1 MSLNGGNMIKC
12 AKCSSLDVVKNGF
25 VGGKQRYKCG
35 KCGYQFTTEIPR
47 GKPISLKLL
56 VHGLYE
62 CGFSMRKTAQIAGV
76 TVQTVSRWIKKWHVI
91 YKEEQGNNEILYEV
105 NRKNINACLGLS
117 ENENCVMISNKLPS
131 GYKVNIIIQPP
142 D

>member
-25 VGGKQRYKCG
+25 AGGKQRYKCG

-76 TVQTVSRWIKKWHVI
+76 TVQTVSRWINISSKLSQI
-91 YKEEQGNNEILYEV
+91 S
-105 NRKNINACLGLS
+105 RKMSDQI
-117 ENENCVMISNKLPS
+117 S
-131 GYKVNIIIQPP
+131 GYHGP
-142 D
+142 DMLTNRINYNK